1 MSFFIF
7 FFIDHLRTCIRIYV
21 RMYFP
26 RRFYL
31 YRARVI
37 PLFFTLS
44 LSLSYRASFVLLFSL
59 TGTLSPFGSG
69 RHPSSE
75 ATKSRHLLKS
85 SSRNITT
92 AVVPFNID
100 EGVTTDGSGTRCRV
114 SNIHSHASAL
124 NFTLFVMI
132 RILFLCPRSIFGST
146 LIPQISSN
154 EMGNFEIQYR
164 MSYYPTCSR
173 IITFHIQFINILYP
187 LLLTFHVLLSTVL
200 STFQFQYSFQYSAF
214 V

>member
-1 MSFFIF
+1 MKNCVRPSER
-7 FFIDHLRTCIRIYV
+7 DGNGRTLLMTRQGSPC
-21 RMYFP
+21 P
-26 RRFYL
+26 RRLSVFCNFSREKSFSRRADVFLYLLFYRSSPHM
-31 YRARVI
+31 YTYICTYVFPASI
-37 PLFFTLS
+37 LS
-44 LSLSYRASFVLLFSL
+44 LSRACHPVILYPLSLPLSYRASFVLLFSL

-92 AVVPFNID
+92 AVAPFNID

-132 RILFLCPRSIFGST
+132 RILFLCPRSIFGSI

-154 EMGNFEIQYR
+154 EMGNFEI
-164 MSYYPTCSR
+164 
-173 IITFHIQFINILYP
+173 
-187 LLLTFHVLLSTVL
+187 
-200 STFQFQYSFQYSAF
+200 
-214 V
+214 